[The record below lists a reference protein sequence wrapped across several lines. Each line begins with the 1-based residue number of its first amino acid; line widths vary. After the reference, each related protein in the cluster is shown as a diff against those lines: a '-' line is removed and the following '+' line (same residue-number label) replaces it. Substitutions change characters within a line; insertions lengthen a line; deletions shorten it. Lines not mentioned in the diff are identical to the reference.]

1 MIEAAVFGSFSF
13 FCPFVRGEPDEVSR
27 RLLAG
32 TGKRCEVK
40 AEYRAGA
47 PHKWEYWCVFRGNEE
62 KEVRMK
68 IRKDMTITEILQIN
82 PMIANILMG
91 QGMHCITCEAAYG
104 ETLEEAC
111 AVHGFDEE
119 GVNTLVE
126 QLNDFIATA

>member
-1 MIEAAVFGSFSF
+1 
-13 FCPFVRGEPDEVSR
+13 
-27 RLLAG
+27 
-32 TGKRCEVK
+32 
-40 AEYRAGA
+40 
-47 PHKWEYWCVFRGNEE
+47 
-62 KEVRMK
+62 MK
-68 IRKDMTITEILQIN
+68 IRKDMSITEILQIN

-91 QGMHCITCEAAYG
+91 QGMHCITCEAAYGEG

>member
-1 MIEAAVFGSFSF
+1 
-13 FCPFVRGEPDEVSR
+13 
-27 RLLAG
+27 
-32 TGKRCEVK
+32 
-40 AEYRAGA
+40 
-47 PHKWEYWCVFRGNEE
+47 
-62 KEVRMK
+62 MK
-68 IRKDMTITEILQIN
+68 IRKDMTITEILQID

-119 GVNTLVE
+119 GVNALVE

>member
-1 MIEAAVFGSFSF
+1 
-13 FCPFVRGEPDEVSR
+13 
-27 RLLAG
+27 
-32 TGKRCEVK
+32 
-40 AEYRAGA
+40 
-47 PHKWEYWCVFRGNEE
+47 
-62 KEVRMK
+62 
-68 IRKDMTITEILQIN
+68 
-82 PMIANILMG
+82 MIANILMG